1 MTAVADAGS
10 LPFAYGTTQNL
21 PQGWGV
27 DVDPITGYPTYY
39 DFTNTNNDA
48 SGVPWGSTVTQA
60 DTPSGNGYT
69 APAGSAAPTAAP
81 AASGA
86 SPRFGNPAGAQPLP
100 FSSFGSIPQISPT
113 FTQPATIDPN
123 VGAPGTVN
131 DPDANPM
138 MNQGTI
144 NQYEQAVQQSLAP
157 TFQQQQQA
165 QDQAMAARGIF
176 NSSAAQDA
184 QTQLQGTQSATLAGA
199 YAPIISS
206 AQTGQQQ
213 AASQNAAQG
222 TAADTTG
229 FNAYEQNLLAN
240 QNAATGAN
248 TFNAT
253 AANQATAGNAA
264 TQLGI
269 EQGDQSQYN
278 AFEQA
283 LLGYGN
289 QTGQS
294 ELGALLNSY
303 SPTGSNILGA
313 GATSAGNA
321 ASSALQN
328 YNGSGLSNS
337 ISNVFSGLGNAG
349 NNSVTTNQGTGTL
362 QSNAQ

>member
-21 PQGWGV
+21 PQGWAV

-39 DFTNTNNDA
+39 DYTNTN
-48 SGVPWGSTVTQA
+48 GVPWGSTVTQA

-81 AASGA
+81 AASG
-86 SPRFGNPAGAQPLP
+86 SSLTNSMFGNPAAAQPLP
-100 FSSFGSIPQISPT
+100 FSAFGSIPQISPT

>member
-1 MTAVADAGS
+1 MAGLAPSWTQGYDDSGNLGYINSATGQWSWNAPDAGT
-10 LPFAYGTTQNL
+10 AAT
-21 PQGWGV
+21 
-27 DVDPITGYPTYY
+27 DPTAA
-39 DFTNTNNDA
+39 A
-48 SGVPWGSTVTQA
+48 S
-60 DTPSGNGYT
+60 SG
-69 APAGSAAPTAAP
+69 TAAP
-81 AASGA
+81 AAA
-86 SPRFGNPAGAQPLP
+86 NPLFGNPASAQPLP

-113 FTQPATIDPN
+113 FTQPATIDP
-123 VGAPGTVN
+123 GAAGTPNTAFTGAVL
-131 DPDANPM
+131 DPAAFGGM
-138 MNQGTI
+138 GQGMI
-144 NQYEQAVQQSLAP
+144 DQYEAAIQQSLAP